1 MANPNGQYWPR
12 GRAAS
17 GWAPRAAATSPP
29 ARRGN
34 DRVREGDEDARGEGA
49 AAFLSGK
56 ARVVAHSSF

>member
-1 MANPNGQYWPR
+1 MAARPR
-12 GRAAS
+12 RFGLGAA
-17 GWAPRAAATSPP
+17 PAATSPP

-56 ARVVAHSSF
+56 ARVVAHSAF